1 MLFLLSILRIGEE
14 ELAAVQVVVH
24 DPCIIEGKSGG
35 AGESSVR
42 SGCKLNVFLV
52 KLRT

>member
-1 MLFLLSILRIGEE
+1 MLFLLSILHIREE

-24 DPCIIEGKSGG
+24 DPWIIEGKSGG
-35 AGESSVR
+35 AGESRVR
-42 SGCKLNVFLV
+42 SDCELNVFLV